1 MWKDVLRGA
10 GRGEATNPGFESHK
24 GRKKK
29 AQGGVWVEKKKLK
42 GECEKKKLKGECN

>member
-1 MWKDVLRGA
+1 MCYEGLDVGKQPI
-10 GRGEATNPGFESHK
+10 PGFESHK